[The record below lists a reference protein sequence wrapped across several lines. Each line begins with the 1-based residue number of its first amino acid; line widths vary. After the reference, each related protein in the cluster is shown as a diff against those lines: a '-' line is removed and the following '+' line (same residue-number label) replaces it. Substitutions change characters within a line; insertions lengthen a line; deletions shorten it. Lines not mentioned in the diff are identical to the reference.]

1 MRAEDLK
8 PRNDRETTVMP
19 EKKTIEKARKDKSE
33 GKAPSTQ
40 AGEFV
45 HQEIEQV
52 KEGKH
57 GARSTK
63 QAIAIGLSEARRAGV
78 KVPAPKK
85 GTVPEATRHKAEQ
98 DLEAGAKGAKK
109 TVSPARSKATTAALK
124 KEGHSAA
131 SPEAL
136 SQQAKSAASKRT
148 VAERSAAARRAAR
161 TKGHEERSAAV
172 AQAAKTQAQKAP
184 AKKGAAKKSAAKKS
198 S

>member
-1 MRAEDLK
+1 
-8 PRNDRETTVMP
+8 MP

-45 HQEIEQV
+45 HEEIDHV

-63 QAIAIGLSEARRAGV
+63 QAIAIGLSKARRAGV
-78 KVPAPKK
+78 KLPAPKK
-85 GTVPEATRHKAEQ
+85 GTASEATRHKAQ
-98 DLEAGAKGAKK
+98 ADSEAGSSGARK
-109 TVSPARSKATTAALK
+109 TVSRNRSRATSEALK
-124 KEGHSAA
+124 KEGHAAA

-136 SQQAKSAASKRT
+136 SRQAKKAASQRT

-161 TKGHEERSAAV
+161 TKGPEERSAA
-172 AQAAKTQAQKAP
+172 AEKASKTRAENAP
-184 AKKGAAKKSAAKKS
+184 AKKSPARKSTAKKS
-198 S
+198 